1 MGRAL
6 FVIVSCWRA
15 STPYIPSSRTRS
27 PFASSPVKIGI
38 SRDFFVRF
46 QGVDSVSVRRNTSK
60 ILQVELKFKF
70 LMNFIYVNLVMFK
83 ISKFRAMAVLKI

>member
-15 STPYIPSSRTRS
+15 STPYIPSSRTRT
-27 PFASSPVKIGI
+27 PFASSPVKIGT

-46 QGVDSVSVRRNTSK
+46 QGVDSVSVRRNTRK
-60 ILQVELKFKF
+60 ILRIELKMLIFEEF
-70 LMNFIYVNLVMFK
+70 YLRQ
-83 ISKFRAMAVLKI
+83 SW